1 MQKKLDSVSHADW
14 NVADLTPVY
23 SQPTGELKLKKG
35 YLIET
40 LPRLGKEWE
49 ISFEFK
55 PENYDQSGYTS
66 ILHLS
71 TGEDSSVLGSRIP
84 AIFHH
89 PNIGLHVATAIGN
102 EPNSYLNI
110 HRSPPVGQWSTIV
123 VSQLKPWVRTIMSV
137 NVSDEVP
144 RSMLNPEP
152 REFSDV
158 KVYGS
163 DPWYDAQPGLI
174 RGLTIKT
181 KWIQTAESLL
191 LAIGIYLIGRK

>member
-1 MQKKLDSVSHADW
+1 MKKAH
-14 NVADLTPVY
+14 
-23 SQPTGELKLKKG
+23 
-35 YLIET
+35 LIET

-55 PENYDQSGYTS
+55 PENYDKSGYTS

-71 TGEDSSVLGSRIP
+71 TGEDNSVLGSRIP

-89 PNIGLHVATAIGN
+89 TNIGLHVTTAIGN

-137 NVSDEVP
+137 KVSDEVP

-152 REFSDV
+152 REFLDV

-163 DPWYDAQPGLI
+163 DPWYEAHAGLI

-181 KWIQTAESLL
+181 K
-191 LAIGIYLIGRK
+191 